1 MSDTTTPPGA
11 CGLENIGTGISVPII
26 DTTPTPTDKAV
37 ELVADAIAKA
47 IGELSI
53 AMGGI
58 VNTESIKVKNAKLIT
73 EVIVDPLISELAASR
88 ELCRQ
93 FREVAELM
101 RDSQILK
108 GNNPAA
114 KMAMWFDAL
123 AKLEALN
130 QSVKTDAE
138 I

>member
-1 MSDTTTPPGA
+1 MSTLYKSRD
-11 CGLENIGTGISVPII
+11 EVPTEALCSRL
-26 DTTPTPTDKAV
+26 D
-37 ELVADAIAKA
+37 
-47 IGELSI
+47 ELST
-53 AMGGI
+53 AVTQGREAVGRAFGMR
-58 VNTESIKVKNAKLIT
+58 VPAELDYDADLVLAEASKRLR
-73 EVIVDPLISELAASR
+73 ELAASR

-93 FREVAELM
+93 YREVAELM

>member
-1 MSDTTTPPGA
+1 MT
-11 CGLENIGTGISVPII
+11 
-26 DTTPTPTDKAV
+26 TTPTPRTDSV
-37 ELVADAIAKA
+37 
-47 IGELSI
+47 LSGTFMDI
-53 AMGGI
+53 H
-58 VNTESIKVKNAKLIT
+58 KIT
-73 EVIVDPLISELAASR
+73 TLSRQLERDLAASR
-88 ELCRQ
+88 ELTRQ

>member
-73 EVIVDPLISELAASR
+73 EVSR